1 MSIYLNNLC
10 GGELDKISMKMLKY
24 DIAIPLQEIPPLEI
38 QPMYIP
44 IHDKYSKIFPLAYKS
59 FDEIC
64 PIEHRSLRDYFKL
77 DTLFH
82 V

>member
-44 IHDKYSKIFPLAYKS
+44 IHDTYSKIFNEAE
-59 FDEIC
+59 FEIQK
-64 PIEHRSLRDYFKL
+64 D
-77 DTLFH
+77 
-82 V
+82 